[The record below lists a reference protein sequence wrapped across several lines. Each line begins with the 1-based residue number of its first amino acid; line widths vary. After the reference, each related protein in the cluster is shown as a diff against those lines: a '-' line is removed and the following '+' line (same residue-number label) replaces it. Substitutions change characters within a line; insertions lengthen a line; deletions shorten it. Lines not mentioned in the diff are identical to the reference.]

1 MEVHMASLRGI
12 KREADREKK
21 LVRQQEREQALLA
34 AIDELKAQYGTDPDF
49 LVKISDA
56 LNERGMRTIT
66 GKPWTPGNLW
76 AWLQKPRVSTSI
88 RAENKAAGTVRAG
101 AEEVLAVSQRLAEVA
116 SVLLS
121 TTRGEETKKKIVP
134 FLIDEDLF
142 VLVEKKME
150 LEQIQSLSDLNNFL
164 YRAWLAGDVLSEGIH
179 LLPKRKNAT
188 KHFEAVEEILG
199 PFKEDPKS

>member
-1 MEVHMASLRGI
+1 MGSLRGI
-12 KREADREKK
+12 KKEADREKK
-21 LVRQQEREQALLA
+21 IARHKEREQELLA
-34 AIDELKAQYGTDPDF
+34 NVEELKTQYATDPDF

-56 LNERGMRTIT
+56 LNDRGIRTIT
-66 GKPWTPGNLW
+66 GKQWTPGNLW

-121 TTRGEETKKKIVP
+121 TTKGEETKKKIVP

-142 VLVEKKME
+142 ALVEKKME
-150 LEQIQSLSDLNNFL
+150 LEQIQSVSDLNNFL

-179 LLPKRKNAT
+179 LLPKHKNAA
-188 KHFEAVEEILG
+188 KHFEDIKEILG
-199 PFKEDPKS
+199 PYEDPKS

>member
-1 MEVHMASLRGI
+1 MGSLRGI

-21 LVRQQEREQALLA
+21 IARQNEREQELLA
-34 AIDELKAQYGTDPDF
+34 SIEELKTQYAADPDF

-56 LNERGMRTIT
+56 LNKRGIRTIT
-66 GKPWTPGNLW
+66 GKQWTPGNLW

-121 TTRGEETKKKIVP
+121 TTKGAETKKIVP

-142 VLVEKKME
+142 ALVEKKME
-150 LEQIQSLSDLNNFL
+150 LEQIHSVSELIPFL
-164 YRAWLAGDVLSEGIH
+164 FRKWLAGDVLCEGIH
-179 LLPKRKNAT
+179 LLPKRKNAA
-188 KHFEAVEEILG
+188 KHFQDIKEILG
-199 PFKEDPKS
+199 PYEDPKS